1 MAEQNSKQTIDASN
15 DELIARFRNSFDGDG
30 YIAVSA
36 PKGDRYRNYK
46 YALIKVIRFTSDGDA
61 IARGVSDKSGGF
73 FIVQP
78 DILTPIHEIPPQDLR
93 KRHVLYWPD
102 RIDGGMKAVMRRIK
116 LNTSPAFPPVPQ
128 QPEQGMTGIETPE
141 TTDNLQGAEQ

>member
-1 MAEQNSKQTIDASN
+1 MAEHNSKQTIDASN

-36 PKGDRYRNYK
+36 PEGDRYRNYK

-102 RIDGGMKAVMRRIK
+102 RIDGGMKAVIRRIK
-116 LNTSPAFPPVPQ
+116 LNSKPEIDTSTKAGDAGY
-128 QPEQGMTGIETPE
+128 EGH
-141 TTDNLQGAEQ
+141 